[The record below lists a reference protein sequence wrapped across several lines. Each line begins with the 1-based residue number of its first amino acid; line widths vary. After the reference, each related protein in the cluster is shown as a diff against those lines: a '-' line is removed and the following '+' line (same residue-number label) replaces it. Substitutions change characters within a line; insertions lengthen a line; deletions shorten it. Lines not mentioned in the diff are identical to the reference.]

1 MKDLVEENEY
11 LKEEIE
17 HLTQLL
23 VNVTEASAAG
33 AAMWRESYFELLKQF
48 LSTLGRNASCEGA
61 VMWK

>member
-11 LKEEIE
+11 LKKEIE

-23 VNVTEASAAG
+23 VNVSEGSAAS

-48 LSTLGRNASCEGA
+48 LSTLSRNTQCGEAG
-61 VMWK
+61 MWR

>member
-17 HLTQLL
+17 RLTQLL
-23 VNVTEASAAG
+23 VNVTEGSAVS

-48 LSTLGRNASCEGA
+48 LSTLRGNAPCGEAGL
-61 VMWK
+61 WK